1 MKKLTPLSLEMY
13 QEGNSFQNL
22 IKTGAV
28 SEIKD
33 EYSDTLLDIFL
44 EKDQRVTFSSK
55 DNKAYIL
62 EKVKLENG
70 DIDLSYNKECIRI
83 SAKSEK

>member
-1 MKKLTPLSLEMY
+1 
-13 QEGNSFQNL
+13 
-22 IKTGAV
+22 
-28 SEIKD
+28 
-33 EYSDTLLDIFL
+33 
-44 EKDQRVTFSSK
+44 VTFSSK